1 MPIVQQRNSEAQL
14 LGSVDHLFFN
24 DRNFPI
30 DIYNSGSESFTSEVT
45 LGLNTIRYNPA
56 SEVYTLASNILSVK
70 IPGYYLI
77 NFRTT
82 LTMTGGGAGQA
93 IISLKQDPATGTF
106 ATVIA
111 SLSYVYLPPALNQ
124 SMQLTTPVLV
134 TGAGIFRY
142 YISGIRS
149 SGAGNVNTISGS
161 TSLNVVRL
169 YQNGSYAPDA

>member
-1 MPIVQQRNSEAQL
+1 MPIMQERNSEAWM
-14 LGSVDHLFFN
+14 LGGVDHLRFD

-30 DIYNSGSESFTSEVT
+30 DIYNTGSESFTSEVT
-45 LGLNTIRYNPA
+45 LGLDTVRYNPA
-56 SEVYTLASNILSVK
+56 PEVYTLASSILSIH
-70 IPGYYLI
+70 IPGYYLV

-106 ATVIA
+106 ATVLA
-111 SLSYVYLPPALNQ
+111 TLSYVYLPPALNQ

-142 YISGIRS
+142 IIVGIRA

-161 TSLNVVRL
+161 TALNVVRL
-169 YQNGSYAPDA
+169 YQNGSYAPEA